1 MPSIRVAIKMQKRPT
16 AAIMG
21 DDWFGHRDPLT
32 GEPRGDKGEFL
43 SWDWSLLNAFQT
55 IEDYTDS
62 KSGLPI
68 WEMDDERVVVDAVRK
83 VNKFQRSIDERTKG
97 TEKKPYK
104 PVPGEYFVPNMWSRE
119 KDESGESV
127 FQTFRE
133 WVEKSIEKG
142 ED

>member
-21 DDWFGHRDPLT
+21 DDWFGHRDPLSW
-32 GEPRGDKGEFL
+32 EPQGNAEEFL

-55 IEDYTDS
+55 IEDYSD
-62 KSGLPI
+62 KHGLPT
-68 WEMDDERVVVDAVRK
+68 WELDDERVVVDAVRK
-83 VNKFQRSIDERTKG
+83 IDKFQRAIDERTKG

-104 PVPGEYFVPNMWSRE
+104 PVPGEYFVPDVWSRE
-119 KDESGESV
+119 KDEDGNSK

-142 ED
+142 EG